1 MKEKTP
7 YDLLMEYERAHRPK
21 RSTKE
26 IKRSW
31 IRPKK
36 REKKTLWRTGQHK
49 EDSRGMAALRSHAY
63 RRSEGICE
71 CSKIPKKYKQCCGK
85 KGCGKIVT
93 WEDGQLH
100 HFKSRAH
107 GGSDIASHVRF
118 ITRAC
123 HDEITG
129 KPQWS
134 RPLLPEFAEIFH
146 YKKPVEKVSSEPARE
161 EANG

>member
-21 RSTKE
+21 RSKKE
-26 IKRSW
+26 LKRSW

-36 REKKTLWRTGQHK
+36 RQKKTLWRTGQVK
-49 EDSRGMAALRSHAY
+49 EDSAGMAHLRSDRY
-63 RRSEGICE
+63 ELSEGVCE
-71 CSKIPKKYKQCCGK
+71 CSKIPKKFKRCCGT
-85 KGCGKIVT
+85 KGCGLPVSYAFG
-93 WEDGQLH
+93 ELH
-100 HFKSRAH
+100 HLVPRAH
-107 GGSDIASHVRF
+107 GGSDTTKNTRF
-118 ITRAC
+118 IRREC
-123 HDEITG
+123 HSIITG

-134 RPLLPEFAEIFH
+134 TLIPEMAEIFH